1 MSEPTGMKKGE
12 WTFGL
17 LAGLTA
23 LCLLGI
29 VGILVSPPGKAK
41 PLPDLGPAPSF
52 FFRDSLGKTF
62 GSKDL
67 KGRVWLA
74 DFIFVRCSGQCPL
87 LTGAMEKLQDKWK
100 TRGLALVSFTMDPNN
115 TPAEL
120 EGYAQNIHADTAC
133 WHFLSGDS
141 QKVTRLAQKG
151 FHLADQNDPNSNFIH
166 STRFTLVD
174 GRGRIRATYDG
185 MSGSDLENL
194 DRDLRALLPGKT

>member
-1 MSEPTGMKKGE
+1 MAEPAGMKKGE

-29 VGILVSPPGKAK
+29 AGILVFPPGKAK
-41 PLPDLGPAPSF
+41 PLPDLGPAPAFS
-52 FFRDSLGKTF
+52 FRDSLGKEF

-87 LTGAMEKLQDKWK
+87 LTGAMERLQDKWK
-100 TRGLALVSFTMDPNN
+100 ARGLELVSFTMDPNN

-120 EGYAQNIHADTAC
+120 EAYAQNTHADPAC
-133 WHFLSGDS
+133 WFFLSGDS
-141 QKVTRLAQKG
+141 RKVTGLAKEG

-174 GRGRIRATYDG
+174 GEGRVRGTYDG
-185 MSGSDLENL
+185 MSGRALEDL
-194 DRDLRALLPGKT
+194 DRDLGTLLPGKT